1 MKLHLNMLNKSI
13 LAGMAVMMVTGSA
26 FAGSITGSKHDMS
39 WETWNGGDLNTQ
51 VQGQICNVCHAPH
64 NGANAAVG
72 PLWNHDTPT
81 STYTMYTSP
90 LNTLDGAMVDTA
102 PSGASFLCL
111 SCHDGSVALN
121 AFGGQTGGNNMAYIG
136 AQYRLGSD
144 LSNDHPIGVE
154 YTDTSAGADGELRI
168 PSDTNDQVIIGSG
181 GDTKQGPVGVVMLDN
196 ATTVQCSSCHDVHN
210 HYTSGDKFLKVTKTG
225 SQICLACHKK

>member
-26 FAGSITGSKHDMS
+26 FAGSIAGSKHDMS
-39 WETWNGGDLNTQ
+39 WEPWNGGDLANS

-64 NGANAAVG
+64 NAQNATVG

-90 LNTLDGAMVDTA
+90 LGTLDGAQVDTA

-121 AFGGQTGGNNMAYIG
+121 AFGGQTGGTNQTFIG
-136 AQYRLGSD
+136 ARFQLGSD

-154 YTDTSAGADGELRI
+154 YTDASASTDGELRI
-168 PSDTNDQVIIGSG
+168 PSDTNDQVTIGSG
-181 GDTKQGPVGVVMLDN
+181 ADTKTGTVGVVMLDN
-196 ATTVQCSSCHDVHN
+196 GATVQCSSCHDVHN